1 MPATGVNGASV
12 WTQAFL
18 EFSPDGTKA
27 FLGWAPILPSGQNLH
42 GAVKISGQVVAIS
55 MADGSVLWRRDGSQ
69 DNATAGSLEVP
80 GGAALVSDGD
90 SSGGGGSVLVVE
102 VGSGD
107 HSQPTEGGTVA
118 FQGLS
123 TDDGT
128 VTPGRT

>member
-27 FLGWAPILPSGQNLH
+27 FLGWAPILRSGQDAKS
-42 GAVKISGQVVAIS
+42 AVSGQVVAIS

-90 SSGGGGSVLVVE
+90 SSGGDGSVLVVE

-123 TDDGT
+123 TDDGSLLW
-128 VTPGRT
+128 VTHF